1 MRSGAIARFAG
12 ITAYGDVFH
21 GAGFH
26 LVDLS
31 GWTDAPDVDMEKLAR
46 PTSHGQFLAPAY
58 ARARDVQMS
67 GFHVADSVTSM
78 EYESAALRGLFARVV
93 RLTIEEPRG
102 TFWVDGTVDVAT
114 YANRGFASE
123 GDWLV
128 NVHCV
133 DPRKYGEL
141 RTFTGTTVQ
150 VFQYGNFPASPV
162 IEVTG
167 SMPSGYMVASQ
178 GRQFVVNQALSSGQT
193 HRIDLARGWLY
204 RGSTLQSG
212 AVDVAE
218 SFTVPGGEKPVSV
231 VLTPVSGSGQMTVK
245 VTDTYI

>member
-1 MRSGAIARFAG
+1 MRAQLTG
-12 ITAYGDVFH
+12 
-21 GAGFH
+21 
-26 LVDLS
+26 L
-31 GWTDAPDVDMEKLAR
+31 LADGG
-46 PTSHGQFLAPAY
+46 PG
-58 ARARDVQMS
+58 
-67 GFHVADSVTSM
+67 
-78 EYESAALRGLFARVV
+78 
-93 RLTIEEPRG
+93 RLTVG
-102 TFWVDGTVDVAT
+102 
-114 YANRGFASE
+114 SE
-123 GDWLV
+123 GDSQWADVRLSGRTAV
-128 NVHCV
+128 KVRGSTRTDAAFQV
-133 DPRKYGEL
+133 SFWAPDMRKYGEL
-141 RTFTGTTVQ
+141 RSLPGSTVQ
-150 VFQYGNFPASPV
+150 AYQYGNFPATPV

-218 SFTVPGGEKPVSV
+218 SFTVPGGGKPVSV